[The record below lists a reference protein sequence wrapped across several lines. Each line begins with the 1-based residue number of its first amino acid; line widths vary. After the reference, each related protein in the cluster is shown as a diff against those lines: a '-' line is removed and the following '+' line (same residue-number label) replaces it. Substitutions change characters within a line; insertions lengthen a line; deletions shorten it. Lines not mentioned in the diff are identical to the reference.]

1 MLPPEP
7 RDSTDPDDPPP
18 ATDVVAHHAIADHAG
33 ARDELFRRIGPAVYA
48 WASIHLRG
56 SLRTRFDPEDLLQ
69 EVACRTLASLQSW
82 DPTKGPFR
90 AFVFGIAKNVLRKGL
105 ERLARDPTHGAPDSP
120 ANFGQEVQDPATSL
134 TRALARDD
142 AFQRARERIEAL
154 SDEDRRL
161 LLHRGLEGLR
171 HDRVAELL
179 ATTPDSVMK
188 RWQRLRDR
196 LREEPRLLDLLSE

>member
-1 MLPPEP
+1 MSQDFPELPA
-7 RDSTDPDDPPP
+7 DPTP
-18 ATDVVAHHAIADHAG
+18 ATDVVAHRAIADLAG

-56 SLRTRFDPEDLLQ
+56 TLRTRFDPEDLLQ
-69 EVACRTLASLQSW
+69 EVACRTLENLKSW
-82 DPTKGPFR
+82 NAAKGPFR

-105 ERLARDPTHGAPDSP
+105 ERIARDPTHSEDHP
-120 ANFGQEVQDPATSL
+120 ASKFAHEVEDPATSL

-142 AFQRARERIEAL
+142 AFQRARERIDAL
-154 SDEDRRL
+154 SEDDRRL

-171 HDRVAELL
+171 HDHVAELL
-179 ATTPDSVMK
+179 GTTPDSVMK

-196 LREEPRLLDLLSE
+196 LREEPRLLELLAD